1 MQSLKVFCHQ
11 RLFLTLLLV
20 TVVHGARASATDD
33 RYILGY
39 ATAILEQQFKA
50 QAGSMQVKDGVIL
63 LQTKDVPAT
72 DRDKIVEALKQIR
85 GVVRVDVLDVP
96 NNQPVPEKIAAVP
109 LGQTVPNGGEF
120 LPGGSLFNSLIADP
134 RTPHFSVAYQKYK
147 SDPELDSV
155 AAISLGTPIGIY
167 EGNFPG
173 KARWQ
178 IGVDAAVFAIF
189 DLDSPSSDLVNAD
202 YWLGLPLS
210 YRKKDFST
218 MLRLYHQSSH
228 LGDEFLLRN
237 RVDRVNLSYEAVDL
251 RLSYDLFK
259 KIVRLYGGGGYI
271 FRREPDDLERL
282 SAQGGM
288 EVRSPWAFLGKHF
301 RPVAGV
307 DVQSR
312 EESDWNIDLSVRA
325 GLQFESEK
333 LRERHL
339 QLMFEYYDGHSPN
352 GQFFERSIT
361 YWGVGLHFY
370 FD

>member
-1 MQSLKVFCHQ
+1 MW
-11 RLFLTLLLV
+11 LFLLFLLA
-20 TVVHGARASATDD
+20 TVSLPQGARADTAED

-63 LQTKDVPAT
+63 LQAKDVPAT
-72 DRDKIVEALKQIR
+72 DREKIVEALKKIR
-85 GVVRVDVLDVP
+85 GVVRVDVVDVTAD
-96 NNQPVPEKIAAVP
+96 QPLPTPAPSEKAVAVP
-109 LGQTVPNGGEF
+109 LGKTVEKGGEF
-120 LPGGSLFNSLIADP
+120 LPAGSLFEPLIADP

-155 AAISLGTPIGIY
+155 AAVSLGTPIEIY
-167 EGNFPG
+167 EGKFPG

-178 IGVDAAVFAIF
+178 IGIDAAVFAIF
-189 DLDSPSSDLVNAD
+189 DLDAPSSDLVNAD

-210 YRKKDFST
+210 YRKSDFST

-237 RVDRVNLSYEAVDL
+237 RVDRVNLSYEGVDL

-259 KIVRLYGGGGYI
+259 RLARLYAGGGYI
-271 FRREPDDLERL
+271 LRREPDDLKRW
-282 SAQGGM
+282 SAQGGV
-288 EVRSPWAFLGKHF
+288 EIRSPWAFLGKHF
-301 RPVAGV
+301 RPVAGI
-307 DVQSR
+307 DFQSR
-312 EESDWNIDLSVRA
+312 EESDWDLDVSVRA

-333 LRERHL
+333 LLERRL

-352 GQFFERSIT
+352 GQFFDRSIT

-370 FD
+370 FN